1 METLHTLYL
10 ALLVTGFLL
19 LVAYLL
25 IGADDVFWDLYYWL
39 TSARRWWRA
48 RRYPR
53 LSLDWLEAREQ
64 QAIAI
69 LIPAWREASVIAKT
83 LRQLC
88 QTVRYRNYEVF
99 VGTYPND
106 PATQREVDLVAA
118 DFPQVHKVV
127 GPDPGPTT
135 KAHNLNTLVRA
146 LREHEGRTGKR
157 FEVIVIHD
165 AEDVVHPLSLLLFN
179 YLIPRLDM
187 VQLPVFP
194 APVSLWNFTHWTY
207 ADEFAERHTKE
218 LLARERAKGFVPSAG
233 VGTGFSRR
241 ALDLLALRGK
251 GEVFSTESFTED
263 YLIGLRLRLEGF
275 KTAFVTQSLPLWH
288 PQEKHPRLWRWIATQ
303 ALFPRSLPQAI
314 RQKAR
319 WILGIALQSW
329 AALGWPGPWSVR
341 WNLLHDRKVLLSAF
355 LGFLGYGWVA
365 WALYY
370 EGLRR
375 DQASALPPLAAPGS
389 PLWGLILGATGL
401 LLWRLFHRGLAV
413 GRIYGL
419 WPALTSV
426 PRAFYANVV
435 NFLAVYLALKQ
446 FLRYKRRGQ
455 LVWDKT
461 AHEFPEAWIGTSQG
475 LLEKAAKV
483 EPPALLALE
492 DEAEVASLESDL
504 RSSDPKVRQGALRR
518 IPRGL
523 GERLLPVVGER
534 LKDEEWRV
542 RAEACRVLGFFR
554 LPKAAS
560 WLEEAAHDPSYVVR
574 ANAIKALT
582 KLGVAGEAAL
592 LRLLCGSD
600 RYAREAAL
608 ASLEQ
613 GGFLEKNLSRLRS
626 AAPEERARAQAFFK
640 TLERCGPSQLARELL
655 AREGIEGVRV
665 LETPQDQD

>member
-25 IGADDVFWDLYYWL
+25 IGADEVFWDLYYWL

-53 LSLDWLEAREQ
+53 FSLDWLEAREQ
-64 QAIAI
+64 QAMAI
-69 LIPAWREASVIAKT
+69 LIPAWQEASVIAKT

-146 LREHEGRTGKR
+146 LREHEERTGKR
-157 FEVIVIHD
+157 FEIIVIHD

-288 PQEKHPRLWRWIATQ
+288 PRRSILGSGAG
-303 ALFPRSLPQAI
+303 SLP
-314 RQKAR
+314 RP
-319 WILGIALQSW
+319 SS
-329 AALGWPGPWSVR
+329 PGPSPR
-341 WNLLHDRKVLLSAF
+341 PSGRKPA
-355 LGFLGYGWVA
+355 
-365 WALYY
+365 
-370 EGLRR
+370 
-375 DQASALPPLAAPGS
+375 GS
-389 PLWGLILGATGL
+389 
-401 LLWRLFHRGLAV
+401 
-413 GRIYGL
+413 
-419 WPALTSV
+419 
-426 PRAFYANVV
+426 
-435 NFLAVYLALKQ
+435 
-446 FLRYKRRGQ
+446 
-455 LVWDKT
+455 
-461 AHEFPEAWIGTSQG
+461 
-475 LLEKAAKV
+475 
-483 EPPALLALE
+483 
-492 DEAEVASLESDL
+492 
-504 RSSDPKVRQGALRR
+504 
-518 IPRGL
+518 
-523 GERLLPVVGER
+523 
-534 LKDEEWRV
+534 
-542 RAEACRVLGFFR
+542 
-554 LPKAAS
+554 
-560 WLEEAAHDPSYVVR
+560 
-574 ANAIKALT
+574 
-582 KLGVAGEAAL
+582 
-592 LRLLCGSD
+592 
-600 RYAREAAL
+600 L
-608 ASLEQ
+608 ASLSSP
-613 GGFLEKNLSRLRS
+613 GRLWAGRDLGACAGTS
-626 AAPEERARAQAFFK
+626 CMTAR
-640 TLERCGPSQLARELL
+640 CS
-655 AREGIEGVRV
+655 
-665 LETPQDQD
+665 